1 MVLTQQPLLQ
11 LIVIWY
17 DYYSQVTTTLT
28 AYKPII
34 HQQIALPTSSICP
47 DTVPLNCADRPFI
60 TQTNLSQ
67 QVGLDLTNGI
77 QIKTA

>member
-11 LIVIWY
+11 LIIIWY
-17 DYYSQVTTTLT
+17 DYYTRVTTTLT
-28 AYKPII
+28 AYKSIV

-47 DTVPLNCADRPFI
+47 DTVPLNCANRPFL

-67 QVGLDLTNGI
+67 QVGLDLNNGR
-77 QIKTA
+77 QTRTA